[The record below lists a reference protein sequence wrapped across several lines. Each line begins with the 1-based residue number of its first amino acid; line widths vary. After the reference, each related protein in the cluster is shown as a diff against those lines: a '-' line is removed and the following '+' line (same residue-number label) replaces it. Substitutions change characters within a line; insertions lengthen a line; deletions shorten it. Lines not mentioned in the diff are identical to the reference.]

1 MKLMCIRGS
10 LITCILFMSRQRV
23 VKNVYEIDV
32 NLIIRFNSEA
42 FTIRYYLRI
51 CIIFGIIRLVFK
63 S

>member
-32 NLIIRFNSEA
+32 HLIIRFNSEA
-42 FTIRYYLRI
+42 FLECATQSDITSE
-51 CIIFGIIRLVFK
+51 FV
-63 S
+63 